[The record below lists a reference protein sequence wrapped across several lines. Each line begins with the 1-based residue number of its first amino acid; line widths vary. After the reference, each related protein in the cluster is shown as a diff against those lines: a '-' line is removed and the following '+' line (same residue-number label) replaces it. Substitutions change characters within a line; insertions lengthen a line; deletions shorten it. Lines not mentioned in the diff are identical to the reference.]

1 MSLKC
6 NSCGN
11 ELSPQVKFCTRCGA
25 LVSQAQSFGQN
36 IEATEP
42 LFAAESATVGQR
54 TEALAPDTE
63 ELPEASVSTNKIS
76 QPGTAAL
83 LSQEEVAAIPTATI
97 QSEPGSPKRFAVF
110 AGFFLLIAAA
120 AAGIYFSTAKPSETS
135 ADPVPTP
142 NTLSQSTPIGNSQP
156 LTNPSPAETPTP
168 QPEVVGKASERVG
181 ENNAKPKPGEKEAIP
196 PTETAADH
204 IKLGI
209 KAGNPAAA
217 LAEYKLALEVD
228 PGNVDVHYLMG
239 MAYQQLGQLN
249 QALEAHRK
257 CTSGTYAPLAAQHVK
272 KLEKEISK
280 SK

>member
-1 MSLKC
+1 MPLKC

-11 ELSPQVKFCTRCGA
+11 ELTQQVKFCTRCGA
-25 LVSQAQSFGQN
+25 PVSEAQSFETV
-36 IEATEP
+36 EATEP
-42 LFAAESATVGQR
+42 LFAEESAAVGQQ
-54 TEALAPDTE
+54 TESLVPDTE
-63 ELPEASVSTNKIS
+63 ELPETSVSTNKIS
-76 QPGTAAL
+76 QPSTAAL
-83 LSQEEVAAIPTATI
+83 NSQKEVAAIPTAAI
-97 QSEPGSPKRFAVF
+97 QSGAGSPKKLAVI
-110 AGFFLLIAAA
+110 AGFFLLIAAVA
-120 AAGIYFSTAKPSETS
+120 VGIYLSTAKSETS
-135 ADPVPTP
+135 ANPVPTP
-142 NTLSQSTPIGNSQP
+142 GTISQSTPTGNSQP
-156 LTNPSPAETPTP
+156 LTNPSPAENPTQ
-168 QPEVVGKASERVG
+168 QPEVVEKASERVG
-181 ENNAKPKPGEKEAIP
+181 ENNTKPKPAEKEATP

-209 KAGNPAAA
+209 RAGNPAAA
-217 LAEYKLALEVD
+217 LAEYKLALEID